1 MHNLYPGGVL
11 YAYRVLERRLRTPP
25 GANPAR
31 LLGLSRGGAA
41 LGRCDQSLLSSPS
54 AVLVLSVL
62 TISVDLVVFWR
73 QMKMR
78 PMIIM
83 STMTETVSAMPI

>member
-1 MHNLYPGGVL
+1 MQTRAG
-11 YAYRVLERRLRTPP
+11 ETPP
-25 GANPAR
+25 HPAR
-31 LLGLSRGGAA
+31 RKPSQALGALSWGPRA

-54 AVLVLSVL
+54 AVSVLSVL

-73 QMKMR
+73 QRKIR
-78 PMIIM
+78 PMIRM

>member
-1 MHNLYPGGVL
+1 M
-11 YAYRVLERRLRTPP
+11 LERRLRTPS
-25 GANPAR
+25 GTNPAR
-31 LLGLSRGGAA
+31 RFRLSRGGAA
-41 LGRCDQSLLSSPS
+41 LGRCDQSLFSSPS

-78 PMIIM
+78 PMIRM